1 MRYSIA
7 RGSSVARADEQI
19 MTGSVALPVM
29 LHARWAWTTVALLTL
44 AYFLSM
50 LDRTI
55 LSLMV
60 EPIQRDLG
68 ISDTQFGLL
77 QGAAFAIFYSIA
89 GIPLGWLVDRTSRVR
104 VLAGGIALWS
114 AFTMLCGL
122 GSRFIHLFIA
132 RVGVG
137 IGEATLNPAAYSM
150 MADMFDRQRLARA
163 MAIFAMG
170 STIGSGAA
178 FLFGGML
185 ISAFKGVELID
196 VPLFGA
202 MRAWQLAFV
211 LAGAPGLLLAAV
223 FLFWREP
230 ERTSTR
236 PDAAT
241 WTMMGS
247 FLSRKRAAIG
257 FFILGFCA
265 MNIATYAIWGWAPA
279 LLMRVHGIDPAT
291 VGVVMTLA
299 VTACGGVGLVAGGAI
314 ADRWQ
319 AVAGRGA
326 YMKLAAIA
334 MALSVPLAIGF
345 TMSPN
350 WLAASASLCGLVAM
364 MLVPV
369 PGAMAGLQLLTP
381 ADLRG
386 RVSAFYMTIVN
397 LVGVGG
403 GPLLVGLLTDNLFGG
418 KSGIDQSMAAVLVLF
433 FLAGAISFSLA
444 VTPFQAATTDPE

>member
-1 MRYSIA
+1 MNAPMPSP
-7 RGSSVARADEQI
+7 SQVSV
-19 MTGSVALPVM
+19 
-29 LHARWAWTTVALLTL
+29 RWAWTTVGLLTL

-60 EPIQRDLG
+60 EPIQRDLSL
-68 ISDTQFGLL
+68 SDTQFGLL
-77 QGAAFAIFYSIA
+77 QGVAFAVFYSLA
-89 GIPLGWLVDRTSRVR
+89 GIPLGWLVDRTSRVK

-114 AFTMLCGL
+114 LFTMLCGA
-122 GSRFIHLFIA
+122 GSRLWHLFVA

-137 IGEATLNPAAYSM
+137 VGEATLNPAAYSM
-150 MADMFDRQRLARA
+150 MADMFDRKRLARA
-163 MAIFAMG
+163 IAIFSMG

-185 ISAFKGVELID
+185 ISYFKEVETVA
-196 VPLFGA
+196 VPLLGD

-211 LAGAPGLLLAAV
+211 LAGAPGLLLGAL
-223 FLFWREP
+223 FYFWREP
-230 ERTSTR
+230 ARLVSGTR
-236 PDAAT
+236 VAT
-241 WTMMGS
+241 WGMMGR
-247 FLSRKRAAIG
+247 FIARKRAAMT

-279 LLMRVHGIDPAT
+279 LLLRVHGLDPAH
-291 VGVVMTLA
+291 VGIVMTLA
-299 VTACGGVGLVAGGAI
+299 VTVAGGIGLTAGGAI

-319 AVAGRGA
+319 AVSGRGA
-326 YMKLAAIA
+326 YMKLAGIA

-350 WLAASASLCGLVAM
+350 WIAASASLCAMVAM

-397 LVGVGG
+397 LVGVSG
-403 GPLLVGLLTDNLFGG
+403 GPLLVGLLTDNMFGG
-418 KSGIDQSMAAVLVLF
+418 KASIDRSMTVVLSLF
-433 FLAGAISFSLA
+433 FFLSAIAFA
-444 VTPFQAATTDPE
+444 FAIRPFQTATSEDLR